1 MEDLLAMKDTAR
13 SADLQRKLRG
23 PDWTWFSHGKSTSH
37 RLGGGRKRQIS
48 GYLPLW
54 MALSGHFSRG
64 SRPTSR
70 PPCSRSCGL
79 RGALGMSVVGNTFSL
94 PLPGKQSYPAH
105 GVRTL
110 KSRYRMKTKPSGAI
124 CRIKI
129 KYLFEERG
137 CH

>member
-1 MEDLLAMKDTAR
+1 MLT
-13 SADLQRKLRG
+13 KLRSSG
-23 PDWTWFSHGKSTSH
+23 SA
-37 RLGGGRKRQIS
+37 RNVGGWE
-48 GYLPLW
+48 YVFP
-54 MALSGHFSRG
+54 
-64 SRPTSR
+64 
-70 PPCSRSCGL
+70 
-79 RGALGMSVVGNTFSL
+79 